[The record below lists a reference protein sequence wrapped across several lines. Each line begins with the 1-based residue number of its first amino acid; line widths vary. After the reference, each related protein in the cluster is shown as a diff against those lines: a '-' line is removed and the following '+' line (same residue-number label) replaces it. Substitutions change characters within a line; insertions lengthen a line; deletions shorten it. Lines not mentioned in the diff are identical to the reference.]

1 MQKILVTG
9 KGPLHGEVLI
19 SGAKNAVLPIL
30 CATLLTDEPVT
41 LRNVPNLHDVK
52 TTKKVLEGLGA
63 TVSYDP
69 ERFGSGPDSE
79 VTVNASTVNS
89 HVAPYELVKTMRASV
104 LVLGPLLARY
114 GQAEVSLPGGC
125 AIGSRPVDLHIK
137 AMQSLG
143 ADVTVEHGFIKA
155 KTRGDRLKGAHH
167 TFEIVSVGATE
178 NALMAAVLAEGT
190 TVLDNSAMEPEIVD
204 LADCL
209 IAMGANIF
217 GHGTPRIEIHGV
229 ERLHAATHDV
239 VADRIECGTF
249 LVAAAMSRGSI
260 TTVNSRPETM
270 DAVLDKLREAG
281 AEVTVDGDRI
291 HLDMRGKRPKAVD
304 ITTAPHPAFPTDMQ
318 AQFMALNCI
327 AEGAG
332 VIRENI
338 FENRFM
344 HVSELQRLGADIR
357 VDGHTAIVRGVEQL
371 SAAPVMATDLRA
383 SASLILAGLVADGD
397 TLVDRIYHLDRG
409 YENIEAKLSGL
420 GATIRRVD

>member
-9 KGPLHGEVLI
+9 NGPLHGEVLI

-249 LVAAAMSRGSI
+249 LVATAMSRGSI

-371 SAAPVMATDLRA
+371 SGAPVMATDLRA

>member
-190 TVLDNSAMEPEIVD
+190 TVLDNAAMEPEIVD

-249 LVAAAMSRGSI
+249 LVATAMSRGSI